1 MCTCEWPC
9 YCAKIEITLQRQT
22 QIMMHVCL
30 CGREE
35 EWIVPKIEINSLSSH
50 FVSTNGCALNLTVSF
65 LVWHWRVQTQL
76 LPQGTR
82 VTAKSPASLSIHLQI
97 LSVCL
102 SLMFFIQTFSAPKDN
117 AAIHHTTFKLML
129 IKPILH
135 FSHVFPALLA
145 KKKKINSR
153 AKYFRRQQLSL
164 REPHEVSCRYFVRDP
179 EIPLQAIL
187 LYMSP
192 KHHSFHSNHI
202 WHQLSGTAALW
213 EPGAPRHCTTYSYSG
228 SIGAC
233 QPLSEPNTL
242 FNWFIYLFVTFMH
255 WIRGNFVLS
264 FIS

>member
-145 KKKKINSR
+145 KKKKKSTAEQNILGGSSFPWGSHMR
-153 AKYFRRQQLSL
+153 SVADILWGIL
-164 REPHEVSCRYFVRDP
+164 RYPCR
-179 EIPLQAIL
+179 
-187 LYMSP
+187 LYC
-192 KHHSFHSNHI
+192 FI
-202 WHQLSGTAALW
+202 CHQSIT
-213 EPGAPRHCTTYSYSG
+213 PSIVTTYDISCLAQLPSG
-228 SIGAC
+228 SLVLPGTVQHTPTPALLE
-233 QPLSEPNTL
+233 PVSLSASQTL
-242 FNWFIYLFVTFMH
+242 SSIDSFIYLSLLC
-255 WIRGNFVLS
+255 IE
-264 FIS
+264 